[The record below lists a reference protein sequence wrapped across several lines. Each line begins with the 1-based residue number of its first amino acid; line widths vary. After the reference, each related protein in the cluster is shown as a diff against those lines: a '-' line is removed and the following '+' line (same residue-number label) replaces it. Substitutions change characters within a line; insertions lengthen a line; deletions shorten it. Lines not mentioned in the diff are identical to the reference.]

1 MSILEA
7 VLLGIIQGITE
18 FLPVSSS
25 AHLILA
31 QQLLNIQNNQTILF
45 DVALHMGTLVAVFL
59 VFRKD
64 IRRVVLSLFGILQ
77 DLIHNLKLK
86 FRHRHSMEEVPYR
99 KILSTNYRNLAFLLV
114 ITTIPTAVI
123 GWLMRDIALLAFDSL
138 LMPGVLFFITAVM
151 LLVADMVPRGEKI
164 PKNMKPG
171 DALIAGIF
179 QGFSVLPGISR
190 FGTGL
195 SACLLAGLGRKFAVK
210 YSMLMSVPA
219 IIGGMILEI
228 TKVSEPLSAG
238 SGPYI
243 TAILVSGIV
252 GYFTIRVMLRIVT
265 RIKLKVFALY
275 CVIIGIVFIAVN
287 FAL

>member
-25 AHLILA
+25 AHLVLA

-123 GWLMRDIALLAFDSL
+123 GWLMRDIAFLAFDSL

-171 DALIAGIF
+171 CTDRRYF
-179 QGFSVLPGISR
+179 SR
-190 FGTGL
+190 FFRTAGNFQIRYRPVRMSSGRSRPQICSQIFHAHVRAGNHRRYDHGNHKGQRTAFGGTRTLYHSHPGF
-195 SACLLAGLGRKFAVK
+195 R
-210 YSMLMSVPA
+210 YRR
-219 IIGGMILEI
+219 ILYDPRHAPDRHQDQI
-228 TKVSEPLSAG
+228 KSFCF
-238 SGPYI
+238 
-243 TAILVSGIV
+243 ILCNHRY
-252 GYFTIRVMLRIVT
+252 YF
-265 RIKLKVFALY
+265 Y
-275 CVIIGIVFIAVN
+275 CR
-287 FAL
+287 

>member
-25 AHLILA
+25 AHLVLA

-99 KILSTNYRNLAFLLV
+99 
-114 ITTIPTAVI
+114 
-123 GWLMRDIALLAFDSL
+123 
-138 LMPGVLFFITAVM
+138 
-151 LLVADMVPRGEKI
+151 
-164 PKNMKPG
+164 
-171 DALIAGIF
+171 
-179 QGFSVLPGISR
+179 
-190 FGTGL
+190 
-195 SACLLAGLGRKFAVK
+195 
-210 YSMLMSVPA
+210 
-219 IIGGMILEI
+219 
-228 TKVSEPLSAG
+228 
-238 SGPYI
+238 
-243 TAILVSGIV
+243 
-252 GYFTIRVMLRIVT
+252 
-265 RIKLKVFALY
+265 
-275 CVIIGIVFIAVN
+275 
-287 FAL
+287 

>member
-25 AHLILA
+25 AHLVLA

-123 GWLMRDIALLAFDSL
+123 G
-138 LMPGVLFFITAVM
+138 
-151 LLVADMVPRGEKI
+151 
-164 PKNMKPG
+164 
-171 DALIAGIF
+171 
-179 QGFSVLPGISR
+179 
-190 FGTGL
+190 
-195 SACLLAGLGRKFAVK
+195 
-210 YSMLMSVPA
+210 
-219 IIGGMILEI
+219 
-228 TKVSEPLSAG
+228 
-238 SGPYI
+238 
-243 TAILVSGIV
+243 
-252 GYFTIRVMLRIVT
+252 
-265 RIKLKVFALY
+265 
-275 CVIIGIVFIAVN
+275 
-287 FAL
+287 

>member
-25 AHLILA
+25 AHLVLA

-64 IRRVVLSLFGILQ
+64 IRRVVYPVGILQ

-123 GWLMRDIALLAFDSL
+123 GWLMRDIAFL
-138 LMPGVLFFITAVM
+138 
-151 LLVADMVPRGEKI
+151 
-164 PKNMKPG
+164 
-171 DALIAGIF
+171 ALIPF
-179 QGFSVLPGISR
+179 
-190 FGTGL
+190 
-195 SACLLAGLGRKFAVK
+195 
-210 YSMLMSVPA
+210 
-219 IIGGMILEI
+219 
-228 TKVSEPLSAG
+228 
-238 SGPYI
+238 
-243 TAILVSGIV
+243 
-252 GYFTIRVMLRIVT
+252 
-265 RIKLKVFALY
+265 
-275 CVIIGIVFIAVN
+275 
-287 FAL
+287 